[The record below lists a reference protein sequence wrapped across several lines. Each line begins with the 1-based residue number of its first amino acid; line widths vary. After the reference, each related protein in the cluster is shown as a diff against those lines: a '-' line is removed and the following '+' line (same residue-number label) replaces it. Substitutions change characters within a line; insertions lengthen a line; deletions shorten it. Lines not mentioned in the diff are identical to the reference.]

1 MRLPSTDDDAQN
13 IEVDDNLCNEANC
26 PALSMMA
33 AILDS
38 KGIDVSEYEVEVEK
52 DVEDVDLENSCV
64 HEYRN
69 EDYFY
74 VDESLDTIPV
84 MLGNL
89 TYDSRDNSGTMLNVK
104 VKETINVKKAYTKR
118 KELRKRTKHFR
129 AKADATSNLMALMAK
144 KYDTRFQKRVEVER
158 ELSQPQSDEED
169 QSEENHSKLEE
180 EDVEI
185 SPPKYLAQV
194 DELEPRRSNR
204 IRKMVDYE
212 ELNKNY
218 EEPLSGDEDGVTES
232 KGENNS
238 ERQYRNVT
246 VRSSRHRVRPKRM
259 IDYEEEL
266 INRTKRWSEKLS
278 LY

>member
-1 MRLPSTDDDAQN
+1 MFLNTKLKLKK
-13 IEVDDNLCNEANC
+13 I
-26 PALSMMA
+26 
-33 AILDS
+33 
-38 KGIDVSEYEVEVEK
+38 
-52 DVEDVDLENSCV
+52 VEDVDLENSCV

-69 EDYFY
+69 EDYIY

-84 MLGNL
+84 MLANL

-118 KELRKRTKHFR
+118 KELRKRAKHFR

-144 KYDTRFQKRVEVER
+144 QYDTRFQKRVEVER
-158 ELSQPQSDEED
+158 ELSQPQSDKED

-204 IRKMVDYE
+204 IRKMVDYK

-218 EEPLSGDEDGVTES
+218 VEPLSGDEDGVTES

-238 ERQYRNVT
+238 ERQDRNVT